1 MSQIAKSRKH
11 LQAVKANPAL
21 KVLDAGSRC
30 IEGQKR
36 RDQEKT
42 ELHGNWEDGG
52 CGALGV
58 SALQMPS
65 MHEREGH
72 VWGGCGG
79 LEGQVL
85 SVC

>member
-1 MSQIAKSRKH
+1 MSCCSTLEEGDCRMCQRAKSRKH

-42 ELHGNWEDGG
+42 ESCMETGKM
-52 CGALGV
+52 GV
-58 SALQMPS
+58 VE
-65 MHEREGH
+65 H
-72 VWGGCGG
+72 
-79 LEGQVL
+79 
-85 SVC
+85 